1 MRWVEM
7 THAQKGQHGSDD
19 LREVHGIGAYDRK
32 HGDGRGLTR
41 TIAPEQR
48 HGRPRL
54 DGKVEI
60 VDGGH
65 GAKAFGEAA
74 RDNRKHGRVR
84 RAAFDLCNISRHRV
98 RILP

>member
-1 MRWVEM
+1 MRNGVPIAGDVRPEDFDL
-7 THAQKGQHGSDD
+7 TRARSD
-19 LREVHGIGAYDRK
+19 EPEQ